1 MLILLVEVRSIQKMN
16 FHGLIIHTRNRN
28 KNFNLLIKFF
38 ETNVLILTLEEI
50 ASRFCTYLGT
60 TDILKLCFVSK
71 MIRQSILRVFHK
83 VFNVSVGF
91 CSSGHW
97 FQLIKM
103 NCLCL
108 IEDINA
114 NFFEDRFIF
123 DFDEYYSKMLK

>member
-1 MLILLVEVRSIQKMN
+1 
-16 FHGLIIHTRNRN
+16 
-28 KNFNLLIKFF
+28 
-38 ETNVLILTLEEI
+38 
-50 ASRFCTYLGT
+50 
-60 TDILKLCFVSK
+60 

-83 VFNVSVGF
+83 VFNVSEGF

>member
-1 MLILLVEVRSIQKMN
+1 M
-16 FHGLIIHTRNRN
+16 
-28 KNFNLLIKFF
+28 
-38 ETNVLILTLEEI
+38 ILTLEEM
-50 ASRFCTYLGT
+50 ASRFCLGT

-83 VFNVSVGF
+83 VFNVSEYF